1 MHYTANYF
9 QYQKDMQSF
18 GINSKSEFNW
28 NQMIDNIQSTIY
40 SLNFN
45 YRASLRSR
53 RVDYYNSYASYID
66 KNHIELSSDNNK
78 NEKQVLECLSSVV
91 AVGLRPKYPYEYVII
106 ILFILVIFL
115 VL

>member
-18 GINSKSEFNW
+18 GIKSKSEFNW
-28 NQMIDNIQSTIY
+28 NEMIDNIQSTIH

-66 KNHIELSSDNNK
+66 KNHIELSNNDNK
-78 NEKQVLECLSSVV
+78 DEKQVLECLTSVV
-91 AVGLRPKYPYEYVII
+91 AVGLRPKYPYNYI
-106 ILFILVIFL
+106 ILYYIVVIFL